1 MLAMRS
7 GSVGEKGLER
17 TFFFFDRFVFRLE
30 RTLSDVVDELWARQH
45 NEGETQI
52 RYTNMRGRHMRSKTD
67 L

>member
-1 MLAMRS
+1 MLGKR
-7 GSVGEKGLER
+7 VWREL
-17 TFFFFDRFVFRLE
+17 FFCFDQFVFRLE

-45 NEGETQI
+45 SEEETQI